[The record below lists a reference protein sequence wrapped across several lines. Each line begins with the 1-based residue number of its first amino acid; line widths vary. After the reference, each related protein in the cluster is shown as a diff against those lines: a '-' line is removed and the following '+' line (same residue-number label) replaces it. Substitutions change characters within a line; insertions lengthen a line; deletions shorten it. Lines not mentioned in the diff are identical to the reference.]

1 MHPHQIVTLI
11 TLTPPTTEPVSV
23 AEAKLALRFTGSA
36 LDAEIARRITSARE
50 VAEHETGRALM
61 PQTLRLDL
69 TDWPSTGGEL
79 ANFPGTYGEIVLPTA
94 PIISVTAVEYWS
106 GSAWVTVSNTAYS
119 LEPGPLLSSVLP
131 TYGTTWPT
139 LGNRAGARVRVTF
152 QAGYADAAHV
162 PAAVRDFIIAQA
174 GAWLDNPEATLDQN
188 LVASPLLRG
197 LLDPARLYL

>member
-1 MHPHQIVTLI
+1 MTILI
-11 TLTPPTTEPVSV
+11 INPPISEPVGV
-23 AEAKLALRFTGSA
+23 DEAKLALRFSGTA

-69 TDWPSTGGEL
+69 VDWPTCGGEL
-79 ANFPGTYGEIVLPTA
+79 ANFPGTTGEIVLPTA
-94 PIISVTAVEYWS
+94 PVSSITAVEYWDGTS
-106 GSAWVTVSNTAYS
+106 WATVSTSAYS

-131 TYGTTWPT
+131 AYGTTWPT
-139 LGNRAGARVRVTF
+139 LGNRSGARVRVTF

-174 GAWLDNPEATLDQN
+174 GAWLANPEATLEQN

-197 LLDPARLYL
+197 LLDPVRLYL